1 MYNDERSGV
10 GTEPVTL
17 QRRVIL
23 ESGRWSVRG
32 CIPTLERGNDEKNI
46 PFRVR
51 KSELQRGQSIM
62 LINTKNDSG
71 AVQRSHIMFFFVII
85 VMICVAGYGYFSHV
99 KHLIIEEKW
108 NELTT
113 IAKLKAEQIIQWRK
127 ERLGDAATIHNN
139 TILADRLRDYLAGLA
154 PPTTPDELKTWLETL
169 RSSYGYH
176 SAALYKADGTLLVS
190 AIDAD
195 NKLDIISR
203 RLIEDTVRKPVV
215 FFSDIHKDEDD
226 GEVHLNL
233 VVPIGHTINKQFK
246 TVAVLILDIDPQQFL
261 YPLLKTWPT
270 VSASSETLL
279 VERRGEEIIF
289 LNELRHRKGTAL
301 KLRVP
306 LADTGMAAVRA
317 ALGQEGIFEGKDYR
331 GVDVLSVAR
340 KIPGSSWA
348 IVAKVDLSE
357 ISEPI
362 KTQAWWVAIFSAMLM
377 LGAGLGIYN
386 RWSKQLVQV
395 TLESEEK
402 YRAVADNTYNWEYW
416 KGVDESI
423 VYCSPSC
430 ERISGYTA
438 DEFRVDPEQLIRI
451 IHPDDRDRFRHHHDF
466 DANGLTPADC
476 QGMDFRILTRSGEER
491 WIAHVCQE
499 IFDGNGKSMGRR
511 ACNRDITIRKRTEE
525 ALSHNKSELK
535 AIYDSVPVMLCLV
548 DTDRRILYANHAFTL
563 FTGISEEGLKG
574 GHACGVFGCANAL
587 DDPRGCGFGINCSN
601 CSLLKSIDDTFKTG
615 NPHLNEE
622 HNFKIA
628 HHGYLQE
635 FILLGSTVLIDSADK
650 NCQLLCLQD
659 ITEIKQTEKLKRS
672 EEALKIENGLFASLL
687 KNLNVGV
694 FMVEVPSGK
703 AMLANEAALNLLGR
717 GILPDATSSNLSE
730 VYGAFKM
737 DSREP
742 YPVEKMPIIL
752 SMSGVTSHVND
763 MMVRRPD
770 GTEIILE
777 VFGSPVMDDQGRIWA
792 SLASFVD
799 ITAQKMAEN
808 SIKNHSKELEQR
820 VTERTRSL
828 EDANYEL
835 TALNSE
841 LDQRRL
847 EAEENQRKMQQLSS
861 AVVDSPTSVIITDS
875 LGIIEYVNP
884 KFTEITGYLPEEAIG
899 RNPRILKADGQP
911 AELYEELW
919 KTIAAGNVW
928 RGNLC
933 NKRKNGEIYW
943 EHASISPIRDERSVI
958 THFVAI
964 KEDITEDKRIA
975 EELSAARDAAEAAN
989 RSKSEFLANMSHEI
1003 RTPLNAVIGFSA
1015 LVLKSSLPP
1024 RQHDYVGKIHSAGEL
1039 LLNIINDILDFSKIE
1054 ARHLKME
1061 QIPFRPDIVI
1071 SNVVSMMQ
1079 QKALDKG
1086 LNLLVETSPEVATC
1100 LIGDPHRL
1108 TQIIV
1113 NLLNNAVKFT
1123 ERGEVALES
1132 MLLAEEDD
1140 RVQLKFSVRDTGIGL
1155 SPAQINK
1162 LFQPFTQADGS
1173 TTRKF
1178 GGTGLGLSI
1187 SKQLVELMDGKIW
1200 CESVHGEGSSFCF
1213 TAWFGIA
1220 QGIHKEECLK
1230 ISAAKS
1236 EHKGKSYNFSDSTIL
1251 LVEDNETNRH
1261 LAIELLKETGAAVD
1275 IAVNGEEAV
1284 TLITRGSTQYDLVLM
1299 DIQMPVMD
1307 GYEATRLIRSDSRF
1321 ITLPIIAMTA
1331 HAMLEERQKI
1341 SQSGM
1346 NAHVTKPID
1355 AQTML
1360 RTIGSFLGGQDST
1373 LNPRG
1378 QPDDEMGDDTVI
1390 PNIAGLDISGALTRL
1405 DGDNKLYLWSLRT
1418 FVKNESNAAN
1428 VIGEALITGDT
1439 NLAHRQAHTI
1449 KGCAG
1454 SIGAV
1459 ALEHLAQTLETAISE
1474 GAPSENIMSDL
1485 KLFAAEMERLVT
1497 ELKIHLPVD
1506 PALQPGSINLAIV
1519 TPILNRLQ
1527 DYIVASNGKAEYY
1540 LGDYQSELSGLPDNE
1555 IRRLKKHLTN
1565 FDFAAAHE
1573 ALLALSSKIGVIL
1586 TPE

>member
-1 MYNDERSGV
+1 
-10 GTEPVTL
+10 
-17 QRRVIL
+17 
-23 ESGRWSVRG
+23 
-32 CIPTLERGNDEKNI
+32 
-46 PFRVR
+46 
-51 KSELQRGQSIM
+51 M
-62 LINTKNDSG
+62 L
-71 AVQRSHIMFFFVII
+71 FFVIF
-85 VMICVAGYGYFSHV
+85 VTICVAGYGYFSHV
-99 KHLIIEEKW
+99 RRLMIVEKQD
-108 NELTT
+108 ELTT

-127 ERLGDAATIHNN
+127 ERLGDAATIYNN
-139 TILADRLRDYLAGLA
+139 TILADRLRDYLAGSA
-154 PPTTPDELKTWLETL
+154 PPATLDELKSWMETL
-169 RSSYGYH
+169 CSSYGYH
-176 SAALYKADGTLLVS
+176 SGALYKTDGTLLVS
-190 AIDAD
+190 TIDD
-195 NKLDIISR
+195 VNKLGIIYR
-203 RLIEDTVRKPVV
+203 RMVEETARKPAV
-215 FFSDIHKDEDD
+215 FLSDFHRDD
-226 GEVHLNL
+226 GDGDIHLNL
-233 VVPIGHTINKQFK
+233 VVPVGRAVGKQFT
-246 TVAVLILDIDPQQFL
+246 TVAVLILDIDPHQFL
-261 YPLLKTWPT
+261 YPLIQTWPT
-270 VSASSETLL
+270 LSASSETLL
-279 VERRGEEIIF
+279 VELSGKEILF

-317 ALGQEGIFEGKDYR
+317 ALGQEGIFEAKDYR
-331 GVDVLSVAR
+331 GVDILSVSK
-340 KIPGSSWA
+340 KIPGSSWTL
-348 IVAKVDLSE
+348 VAKVDLSE
-357 ISEPI
+357 IYEPI
-362 KTQAWWVAIFSAMLM
+362 KTRAWLVTIFSSLLI
-377 LGAGLGIYN
+377 LGAGLGLNN
-386 RWSKQLVQV
+386 RWSRELVQV

-416 KGVDESI
+416 KGGDGRI

-438 DEFRVDPEQLIRI
+438 DEFRLDPEQLIRI
-451 IHPDDRDRFRHHHDF
+451 IRLDDRDRFKHHLDF

-499 IFDGNGKSMGRR
+499 IFDANGKSLGRR
-511 ACNRDITIRKRTEE
+511 ACNRDITIRKYTEE
-525 ALSHNKSELK
+525 ALSRNRSELK
-535 AIYDSVPVMLCLV
+535 AIYDNVPVMLCLV
-548 DTDRRILYANHAFTL
+548 DTDRRILYANRAFTI
-563 FTGISEEGLKG
+563 FTGIAEESLKG
-574 GHACGVFGCANAL
+574 GLACGVFGCTNAL
-587 DDPRGCGFGINCSN
+587 DDPRGCGFGINCIN
-601 CSLLKSIDDTFKTG
+601 CSLIQSIDDTFKTG

-622 HNFKIA
+622 HGFKIA

-650 NCQLLCLQD
+650 NCLLLCLQD

-703 AMLANEAALNLLGR
+703 ALLANEAAFNLLGR

-742 YPVEKMPIIL
+742 YPVEAMPIIL
-752 SMSGVTSHVND
+752 SMSGVTSHVDD

-820 VTERTRSL
+820 VIERTRAL
-828 EDANYEL
+828 EDANFEL
-835 TALNSE
+835 STLNSE

-899 RNPRILKADGQP
+899 KNPRFLKAEGQP
-911 AELYEELW
+911 AELYEGLW
-919 KTIAAGNVW
+919 NTIAAGNVW
-928 RGNLC
+928 RGDLC
-933 NKRKNGEIYW
+933 NKRKNGEVYW

-964 KEDITEDKRIA
+964 KEDITEDKRMA
-975 EELSAARDAAEAAN
+975 EELIAARDAADAAN

-1024 RQHDYVGKIHSAGEL
+1024 RQHDYIGKIHSAGEL

-1054 ARHLKME
+1054 ARQLKME
-1061 QIPFRPDIVI
+1061 QIQFKPDIVI
-1071 SNVVSMMQ
+1071 SNVVSMVQ

-1086 LNLLVETSPEVATC
+1086 LKLLVETSPEVATS

-1123 ERGEVALES
+1123 ERGEVALET

-1155 SPAQINK
+1155 SPKQIDK
-1162 LFQPFTQADGS
+1162 LFRPFTQADGS

-1187 SKQLVELMDGKIW
+1187 SKQLVELMDGRIW
-1200 CESVHGEGSSFCF
+1200 CESVQGEGSRFCF

-1220 QGIHKEECLK
+1220 QGSHEEECLN
-1230 ISAAKS
+1230 IGATKS
-1236 EHKGKSYNFSDSTIL
+1236 EYEGKSYNFSDSLIL
-1251 LVEDNETNRH
+1251 LVEDNEINRH

-1321 ITLPIIAMTA
+1321 ISLPIVAMTA
-1331 HAMLEERQKI
+1331 HALQEERQKI
-1341 SQSGM
+1341 SHSGM

-1360 RTIGSFLGGQDST
+1360 RTIGSFLGGQNST
-1373 LNPRG
+1373 LNPG
-1378 QPDDEMGDDTVI
+1378 EQPDDEMGDETVI
-1390 PNIAGLDISGALTRL
+1390 PNIAGLDISGALSRL

-1428 VIGEALITGDT
+1428 VISKALIAGDT
-1439 NLAHRQAHTI
+1439 KLAQRQAHTI

-1454 SIGAV
+1454 SIGAA
-1459 ALEHLAQTLETAISE
+1459 ALENLAQALETAIKQ

-1485 KLFAAEMERLVT
+1485 ERFAAEMERLVT

-1506 PALQPGSINLAIV
+1506 PALQPGSIDLAVV

-1527 DYIVASNGKAEYY
+1527 DYIVTSNGKAEYY
-1540 LGDYQSELSGLPDNE
+1540 LGDYQSELTGLPYND